1 MDINIINSWDF
12 NTPGD
17 WYRAYFPTKKNQNP
31 CYHLFLNH
39 LIYGPAPGHGEGQ
52 GGTNTLTVEEIW
64 IAWEEI
70 RNWTQQIQCDIKEI
84 QSDF

>member
-12 NTPGD
+12 NTP
-17 WYRAYFPTKKNQNP
+17 
-31 CYHLFLNH
+31 
-39 LIYGPAPGHGEGQ
+39 APGHGEGQ
-52 GGTNTLTVEEIW
+52 GDTNTLTEEEVW

-70 RNWTQQIQCDIKEI
+70 RNWTQQIHSDIKEI